1 MSLASNHATNA
12 YCTDV
17 VAEMKKAI
25 RGASNADGST
35 TAAAAAAT
43 TDAAATA
50 TAAEVTRVVD
60 AATQRSA
67 VGGVGG
73 VEKTG
78 NAQRRMMMV
87 MRYTMIQLLR

>member
-35 TAAAAAAT
+35 TAAARHGTRLKVTPSVSFALIVSFIIVIVVVV
-43 TDAAATA
+43 
-50 TAAEVTRVVD
+50 EVKVVVLIMSGFSSMS
-60 AATQRSA
+60 T
-67 VGGVGG
+67 
-73 VEKTG
+73 
-78 NAQRRMMMV
+78 
-87 MRYTMIQLLR
+87 